1 MKFKTFFSILLLF
14 LAVNLSSCK
23 SSSDSGLMSPEEV
36 TAQLEK
42 ENKKKAKVARK
53 LQKEAHK
60 RYWNAQTKEAR
71 KSVKRNKRRAKR
83 LARHRKKS
91 GRR

>member
-1 MKFKTFFSILLLF
+1 MKIKTFYTVFLLF
-14 LAVNLSSCK
+14 LALNLSSCK
-23 SSSDSGLMSPEEV
+23 SSSDSGMMSPEEV

-42 ENKKKAKVARK
+42 KNKVQAKAAKKA
-53 LQKEAHK
+53 QKEAHK

-71 KSVKRNKRRAKR
+71 KSVKRNHRRAKR

-91 GRR
+91 GR

>member
-1 MKFKTFFSILLLF
+1 MKIRTFFTVFLLF
-14 LAVNLSSCK
+14 LAANLTSCK
-23 SSSDSGLMSPEEV
+23 SSSDSGMMSPEEV

-42 ENKKKAKVARK
+42 QNKQKAKAAKKA
-53 LQKEAHK
+53 QKEAHK

-83 LARHRKKS
+83 LARHRRKS
-91 GRR
+91 GGR